1 MFFRQFAIIIL
12 QGKERPKEKERY
24 KGMDLYKVIV
34 YTKYGVN
41 FEFRI
46 YSTIGYIAQYDA
58 KKMMHDIGYYSK
70 DIEKITYERFWR

>member
-1 MFFRQFAIIIL
+1 
-12 QGKERPKEKERY
+12 
-24 KGMDLYKVIV
+24 MDIFKVTV

-70 DIEKITYERFWR
+70 DIEKITYEKFWR